1 MIEFET
7 KVLRVLD
14 GDTVDVLISFPFG
27 ISVNKRV
34 RLYGINAPE
43 TRTRDKEEKVKG
55 KAAKKRLAELL
66 MEAHMKC
73 VMKYY
78 GDGKFGRPLGELFVN
93 GVNLNQLLV
102 KEGHAVPYFGG
113 KR

>member
-1 MIEFET
+1 MEY
-7 KVLRVLD
+7 KVDILRVLD
-14 GDTVDVLISFPFG
+14 GATVDVLLHFPIG
-27 ISVNKRV
+27 IQLKKRV
-34 RLYGINAPE
+34 RLFGINAPE
-43 TRTRDKEEKVKG
+43 TRTRDLEEKRKG
-55 KAAKKRLAELL
+55 ILAKERLSELL
-66 MEAHMKC
+66 KEAKMKC
-73 VMKYY
+73 ILVYH